1 MPRPPIRLAFS
12 YALTVTE
19 MPPSPRTDGIL
30 FTAFEPS
37 GDDHA
42 SSAIAEIRRRRPELA
57 VYAWGGPKM
66 EAAGATIVGRT
77 GQKAVMGLPGPAK
90 IAEHFAIQRDI
101 RSWLAQGIARVHVPV
116 DSPAANFPICKLTR
130 PAGMTVIH
138 LVAPQMWAWGAWRVK
153 KLRRLTNKVL
163 CLLPFEED
171 WFLQRGV
178 AARFIGHPLF
188 DVPLDQATLAEL
200 SERALAFEPEPGPPP
215 LPRIALMPGSR
226 PGELRSSF
234 PRLLDAF
241 KRLLKD
247 FPAIAGVVAAT
258 TPEVAAEL
266 RERAKALGGWPSR
279 LAMSIG
285 DTDAAIRWCDFALVV
300 SGTVTLQI
308 ARQNKPMASFYC
320 PNKVTY
326 HLLARWLVET
336 DHYTLPNLIM
346 GKRIVPEL
354 IPYMRDDG
362 EDLALEV
369 IKFMRRTG
377 YADDQKAE
385 LTRLRKR
392 FEGTHA
398 AMAAADEILRAHDA
412 AAPGAMAVGAAS
424 AVR

>member
-1 MPRPPIRLAFS
+1 M
-12 YALTVTE
+12 
-19 MPPSPRTDGIL
+19 L

-42 SSAIAEIRRRRPELA
+42 STSIAEIRRLRPGLP
-57 VYAWGGPKM
+57 VYAWGGAKM

-77 GQKAVMGLPGPAK
+77 GEKAVMGLPGPAK
-90 IAEHFAIQRDI
+90 IAEHFALQRDI
-101 RSWLAQGIARVHVPV
+101 KAWLGKGLARVHVPV
-116 DSPAANFPICKLTR
+116 DSPAANFPICKMTKPL
-130 PAGMTVIH
+130 GMRVVH

-178 AARFIGHPLF
+178 PARFIGHPLF
-188 DVPLDQATLAEL
+188 DVPLDEA
-200 SERALAFEPEPGPPP
+200 ALAGMSDRAKAFDPETGPAPS
-215 LPRIALMPGSR
+215 PRIALMPGSR
-226 PGELRSSF
+226 PAELRAAF

-241 KRLLKD
+241 YRLLKD

-266 RERAKALGGWPSR
+266 RERAKSLGGWPQR
-279 LAMSIG
+279 LAMSVG

-308 ARQNKPMASFYC
+308 ARQLKPMATFYC
-320 PNKVTY
+320 PNPITY
-326 HLLARWLVET
+326 QLLARWLVET
-336 DHYTLPNLIM
+336 EHYTLPNLIM
-346 GKRIVPEL
+346 GKKIVPEL
-354 IPYMRDDG
+354 IPYRRHDG

-369 IKFMRRTG
+369 IKYMRRTG
-377 YADDQKAE
+377 YADDQRAE
-385 LTRLRKR
+385 LLRLRKR

-398 AMAAADEILRAHDA
+398 AAAAAEEILRAHDSVL
-412 AAPGAMAVGAAS
+412 PVDVMPAS
-424 AVR
+424 ATIR

>member
-1 MPRPPIRLAFS
+1 MPLPFT
-12 YALTVTE
+12 YALAVSE
-19 MPPSPRTDGIL
+19 PPTSPRTEGVL

-42 SSAIAEIRRRRPELA
+42 SSAIAEIRRRRPELT

-77 GQKAVMGLPGPAK
+77 GQKAVMGMPGPAK

-101 RSWLAQGIARVHVPV
+101 KKWLAQGLARVHVPV

-130 PAGMTVIH
+130 PAGMTIIH
-138 LVAPQMWAWGAWRVK
+138 LVAPQMWAWGAWRVR

-188 DVPLDQATLAEL
+188 DVPLDAATLAEL
-200 SERALAFEPEPGPPP
+200 SERAKAFEPASGPPP
-215 LPRIALMPGSR
+215 CPRIALMPGSR
-226 PGELRSSF
+226 PAELRSAF

-241 KRLLKD
+241 HRLLKD

-258 TPEVAAEL
+258 TPEVAADL
-266 RERAKALGGWPSR
+266 RERAKSLGGWPSR
-279 LAMSIG
+279 LAMAVG

-320 PNKVTY
+320 PNRVTY
-326 HLLARWLVET
+326 HLLARWLLET
-336 DHYTLPNLIM
+336 EHYTLPNLIM

-354 IPYMRDDG
+354 IPYMRNDG

-377 YADDQKAE
+377 YADDQRSE
-385 LTRLRKR
+385 LTRLRKK

-398 AMAAADEILRAHDA
+398 ASAAADEILLAHDA
-412 AAPGAMAVGAAS
+412 AAPVPIPHATAVAL
-424 AVR
+424 R

>member
-1 MPRPPIRLAFS
+1 
-12 YALTVTE
+12 
-19 MPPSPRTDGIL
+19 
-30 FTAFEPS
+30 
-37 GDDHA
+37 
-42 SSAIAEIRRRRPELA
+42 
-57 VYAWGGPKM
+57 M
-66 EAAGATIVGRT
+66 EAAGAMLIGRT

-90 IAEHFAIQRDI
+90 IAEHFALQRDI
-101 RSWLAQGIARVHVPV
+101 RTWLGKGLARVHVPV

-178 AARFIGHPLF
+178 PARFIGHPLF
-188 DVPLDQATLAEL
+188 DVPLDEATLAEL
-200 SERALAFEPEPGPPP
+200 DERAKAFDPASGPTPS
-215 LPRIALMPGSR
+215 PRIALMPGSR
-226 PGELRSSF
+226 PAELRSAF

-241 KRLLKD
+241 RRLLKD

-258 TPEVAAEL
+258 TPRVAEGLRARAE
-266 RERAKALGGWPSR
+266 ALGGWPER
-279 LAMSIG
+279 LAMSVG

-308 ARQNKPMASFYC
+308 ARQQRPMASFYC

-326 HLLARWLVET
+326 HLLARWLLET
-336 DHYTLPNLIM
+336 EHYTLPNLIM

-354 IPYMRDDG
+354 IPYMRNDG

-377 YADDQKAE
+377 YAEDQKAE
-385 LTRLRKR
+385 LRRLCKR

-398 AMAAADEILRAHDA
+398 ASAAADEILRAHDA
-412 AAPGAMAVGAAS
+412 AVSAGPPRVTTAA
-424 AVR
+424 AT

>member
-1 MPRPPIRLAFS
+1 VAVSHLPPG
-12 YALTVTE
+12 
-19 MPPSPRTDGIL
+19 PRTDGIL

-42 SSAIAEIRRRRPELA
+42 SSAIAEIRRRRPELPI
-57 VYAWGGPKM
+57 YAWGGSNM
-66 EAAGATIVGRT
+66 EAAGATLIGRT

-90 IAEHFAIQRDI
+90 IAEHFALQRDI
-101 RSWLAQGIARVHVPV
+101 RTWLGKGLARVHVPV

-178 AARFIGHPLF
+178 PARFIGHPLF
-188 DVPLDQATLAEL
+188 DVPLDEATLAEL
-200 SERALAFEPEPGPPP
+200 DERAKAFDPASGPPP
-215 LPRIALMPGSR
+215 SPRIALMPGSR
-226 PGELRSSF
+226 PAELRSAF

-241 KRLLKD
+241 QRLLKD

-258 TPEVAAEL
+258 TPRVAEGL
-266 RERAKALGGWPSR
+266 RARADALGGWPER
-279 LAMSIG
+279 LAMSVG

-308 ARQNKPMASFYC
+308 ARQQKPMASFYC
-320 PNKVTY
+320 PNRVTY

-336 DHYTLPNLIM
+336 EHYTLPNLIM

-354 IPYMRDDG
+354 IPYMRNDG

-377 YADDQKAE
+377 YAEDQKAE
-385 LTRLRKR
+385 LRRLCKR

-398 AMAAADEILRAHDA
+398 ASAAADEILRAHDA
-412 AAPGAMAVGAAS
+412 AVSAGPPRVTAA
-424 AVR
+424 AAT